1 MPSKRRSGFFNQAE
15 RPEDAAARQSDLA
28 AVLTTRRTFP
38 QDIAV
43 DLIEP
48 NPFQARQSFTDLE
61 ELAEAIRQQGFTSRL
76 RVRQNPTR
84 PGFFQLVYGERRLRA
99 ARLAGLDVVPCDVA
113 DHTDDELIEVGLA
126 ENIQRN
132 DLAPLEAA
140 QAFQTLIAQRGYS
153 IRRLAERLGKD
164 KSYVEDRLKLLQ
176 VPEDVQQMVEQR
188 PDALRAAREIA
199 RLDSPAQRQPL
210 IAGVVAG
217 DLTTADVREI
227 VRESA
232 TPAPGRH
239 AAGAKPPAPAPDA
252 RQIVER
258 DARTLRAILARWS
271 ALAQQGDAARALV
284 SEQTEVLLREVQR
297 LVEEL

>member
-1 MPSKRRSGFFNQAE
+1 MPPKRRSGFFNQEE

-38 QDIAV
+38 QDLAV

-84 PGFFQLVYGERRLRA
+84 PGLFQLVYGERRLRA

-140 QAFQTLIAQRGYS
+140 QAFQILIAQRGYS
-153 IRRLAERLGKD
+153 IRRLAERIGKD
-164 KSYVEDRLKLLQ
+164 KSYVEDRLKLLH
-176 VPEDVQQMVEQR
+176 VPEDVQQLVAQR

-199 RLDSPAQRQPL
+199 RLDNPAQRQPL
-210 IAGVVAG
+210 IAGVIAG
-217 DLTTADVREI
+217 DLNTAAVREI
-227 VRESA
+227 VREAA
-232 TPAPGRH
+232 TPAPESRTVGARPF
-239 AAGAKPPAPAPDA
+239 AALDA
-252 RQIVER
+252 RQIIER
-258 DARTLRAILARWS
+258 DARTQRAILARWS

-284 SEQTEVLLREVQR
+284 SEQTEALLREVQR

>member
-1 MPSKRRSGFFNQAE
+1 MPSKRRSGFFNQQE
-15 RPEDAAARQSDLA
+15 RPEDAAARQNDLA

-38 QDIAV
+38 QDLAV

-84 PGFFQLVYGERRLRA
+84 PGFFQLVFGERRLRA

-140 QAFQTLIAQRGYS
+140 QAFQTLIDQRGYS
-153 IRRLAERLGKD
+153 IRRLAERIGKD
-164 KSYVEDRLKLLQ
+164 KSYIEDRLKLLQ
-176 VPEDVQQMVEQR
+176 APADVQQMVEQR

-199 RLDSPAQRQPL
+199 RLDSSAERQPL

-217 DLTTADVREI
+217 ALNTADVREI
-227 VRESA
+227 VRGSS
-232 TPAPGRH
+232 
-239 AAGAKPPAPAPDA
+239 APAQGSRAERARPPVAVPDV
-252 RQIVER
+252 RKVVER
-258 DARTLRAILARWS
+258 DARTLRAILARWHE
-271 ALAQQGDAARALV
+271 LVHQDEQTRALV
-284 SEQTEVLLREVQR
+284 AEQTEALLHEVQR
-297 LVEEL
+297 LVDAL